1 MADWKWRY
9 FAILLL
15 AALWA
20 CNYYREGYQQIR
32 GDLQQ
37 LAATLN
43 NPLKRW
49 PGAYARA
56 FLLPLSLERE
66 H

>member
-1 MADWKWRY
+1 MGVGPNASIR
-9 FAILLL
+9 IQNLPRVHLLTTIVKGI
-15 AALWA
+15 
-20 CNYYREGYQQIR
+20 NGNR
-32 GDLQQ
+32 GDLKQ

-56 FLLPLSLERE
+56 FLLPLS
-66 H
+66 

>member
-1 MADWKWRY
+1 VRLVRAGSAQK
-9 FAILLL
+9 
-15 AALWA
+15 ALPVA
-20 CNYYREGYQQIR
+20 CPATTIVKGINKTR

-66 H
+66 HQ